1 MDGSQWYYL
10 INDFISCLV
19 PLGICVFLPAFIVW
33 QTLRNRKNET
43 DSRTKIVMSALEKDA
58 DIDVQELLNGLNKP
72 KTPFK
77 EKLINRLHY
86 EMMLGTLFTIIGTI
100 ASIIAIV
107 NLCVAPKDDVIAW
120 GAVVG
125 APSLAIGISLFVAYF
140 LGKRTLATLDE

>member
-72 KTPFK
+72 RTPFK

-125 APSLAIGISLFVAYF
+125 APSLAIGIASFVGYF
-140 LGKRTLATLDE
+140 ISKRTLATLDE

>member
-1 MDGSQWYYL
+1 MNGSQWYYF

-72 KTPFK
+72 RTPFK
-77 EKLINRLHY
+77 EKLINRMHY
-86 EMMLGTLFTIIGTI
+86 EMMLATLFTIIGTI

-107 NLCVAPKDDVIAW
+107 NLCVAPKDDVIAA
-120 GAVVG
+120 GIFIG

-140 LGKRTLATLDE
+140 QGKRTLATLDE

>member
-72 KTPFK
+72 RTPFK

-86 EMMLGTLFTIIGTI
+86 EMMLGTLFTIIGAVGCTV
-100 ASIIAIV
+100 AIV
-107 NLCVAPKDDVIAW
+107 NLCIAPKDDVIAA
-120 GAVVG
+120 GTVIG
-125 APSLAIGISLFVAYF
+125 APSLAIGISLFVAYS
-140 LGKRTLATLDE
+140 LGKKTLATLDE